1 MQVVLRVHVRV
12 ELRPTLVVVVGVGLD
27 APLGENLQHLVLG
40 DVLVLRA
47 DLLEEH
53 LVARFPLP
61 VSRAFAAA
69 GAPSRVD
76 ARERDEGEK
85 QAHGRVETEDR
96 LEGVKRDVHSRYVE
110 SAAGRGQVAY
120 PYLNERVPFG
130 APAAC
135 AIGK

>member
-1 MQVVLRVHVRV
+1 MRV

-110 SAAGRGQVAY
+110 SAQGRGQLA
-120 PYLNERVPFG
+120 
-130 APAAC
+130 
-135 AIGK
+135 

>member
-1 MQVVLRVHVRV
+1 MRV

-85 QAHGRVETEDR
+85 QAHGESGDGGQARRRQT
-96 LEGVKRDVHSRYVE
+96 RDVHSRYVE
-110 SAAGRGQVAY
+110 SALGRGQLA
-120 PYLNERVPFG
+120 
-130 APAAC
+130 
-135 AIGK
+135 